1 MRAPL
6 VPLGN
11 VAAFVRG
18 VTYKPVDLVENFS
31 AGSLVCM
38 RTANIQTQLDQTDLK
53 SIPAPIVKSADKRLL
68 AGDILVSTAN
78 SWNLVG
84 KCCWVPALEYDA
96 VPGGFIAALR
106 ADREQVEPRYL
117 YHWFNSPRTQDL
129 ARNCGRQT
137 TNISNM
143 DLNRCLAIQI
153 PLPPLPEQ
161 RRIAAILDQ
170 ADALRAKRRQA
181 IAKLDQ
187 LLQSVFLEM
196 FGDPVVNPKGWP
208 EVALDELVASTK
220 LGVIRSASEFGFD
233 PKFGVPYVRMDAIS
247 REGQFLPD
255 RVQRT
260 KAAPA
265 ELQENSLQY
274 GDLLFNTRNSRELVG
289 KSAIFNQQGEW
300 IFNNNLMRIRF
311 RPQASHHYIHSYLYS
326 NRGHRELEARKSGTT
341 SVFAVYHKDLKTLP
355 IPLPPRSLQ
364 EKFAEI
370 CKSVDQ
376 SKGRLET
383 EATQMNALMASLQH
397 SFFPAAA

>member
-161 RRIAAILDQ
+161 RRIAAILDK

-181 IAKLDQ
+181 IAKLDL

-196 FGDPVVNPKGWP
+196 FGDPVTNPRGLKKIALGALCEIGSGSTPSREVTANFEGDVPWIKSTEVDWGVIESTSESLSESGVRSARLKTFP
-208 EVALDELVASTK
+208 RNTVVVALYGQGVTRGKCAITAIPATMNQACAGIRPSEHLDHIYLFQCLK
-220 LGVIRSASEFGFD
+220 LSYEHLRSQARG
-233 PKFGVPYVRMDAIS
+233 GN
-247 REGQFLPD
+247 
-255 RVQRT
+255 
-260 KAAPA
+260 
-265 ELQENSLQY
+265 QENLNV
-274 GDLLFNTRNSRELVG
+274 GLL
-289 KSAIFNQQGEW
+289 
-300 IFNNNLMRIRF
+300 
-311 RPQASHHYIHSYLYS
+311 
-326 NRGHRELEARKSGTT
+326 SGYE
-341 SVFAVYHKDLKTLP
+341 VPV
-355 IPLPPRSLQ
+355 PPRSAQ
-364 EKFAEI
+364 SKFANFFVRTSDVFEG
-370 CKSVDQ
+370 Q
-376 SKGRLET
+376 
-383 EATQMNALMASLQH
+383 TQALAACDALSRSLQVR
-397 SFFPAAA
+397 FFDSH

>member
-161 RRIAAILDQ
+161 RRIAAILDK

-181 IAKLDQ
+181 IAKLDL

-196 FGDPVVNPKGWP
+196 FGDPVTNPKGWP
-208 EVALDELVASTK
+208 MVHVGDAFSAFVGGKNVECPDSGSSPYRILKVSAVTK
-220 LGVIRSASEFGFD
+220 TVFMPDQSKLAPDGLIPASEHI
-233 PKFGVPYVRMDAIS
+233 VR
-247 REGQFLPD
+247 
-255 RVQRT
+255 
-260 KAAPA
+260 
-265 ELQENSLQY
+265 N
-274 GDLLFNTRNSRELVG
+274 GDLLFSRANTAELV
-289 KSAIFNQQGEW
+289 AATAYVWETPP
-300 IFNNNLMRIRF
+300 NLVLPDKIWRMVLRDESKLIPLFAWELFKNRAF
-311 RPQASHHYIHSYLYS
+311 RD
-326 NRGHRELEARKSGTT
+326 ELSKRSSGT
-341 SVFAVYHKDLKTLP
+341 SGSMKNISKAKLMLVP
-355 IPLPPRSLQ
+355 MPLPPLELQ
-364 EKFAEI
+364 NKLALLSRRLHQQRAWLERQQSGLDQVQTAIATSAFA
-370 CKSVDQ
+370 S
-376 SKGRLET
+376 
-383 EATQMNALMASLQH
+383 
-397 SFFPAAA
+397 

>member
-1 MRAPL
+1 MSLVRLGDVCEVTTGQAAPQIPDAFSSSG
-6 VPLGN
+6 VP
-11 VAAFVRG
+11 FVR
-18 VTYKPVDLVENFS
+18 
-31 AGSLVCM
+31 AGSLQALCAGSSESSLELIQP
-38 RTANIQTQLDQTDLK
+38 ANAKRFRLRLFPEDTVVFAK
-53 SIPAPIVKSADKRLL
+53 SGMSANLGRVHRLSQ
-68 AGDILVSTAN
+68 DCYLVSHLAAVLP
-78 SWNLVG
+78 S
-84 KCCWVPALEYDA
+84 PAVD
-96 VPGGFIAALR
+96 PG
-106 ADREQVEPRYL
+106 YL
-117 YHWFNSPRTQDL
+117 HRWFECNPASRLITNEAYPSIKTSTIQDI
-129 ARNCGRQT
+129 RV
-137 TNISNM
+137 
-143 DLNRCLAIQI
+143 

-161 RRIAAILDQ
+161 RRIAAILDK
-170 ADALRAKRRQA
+170 ADALRAKRRLA